1 MIVAAWAFFVSVVTA
16 QGVHLTIDHEHGT
29 EVQCGVDYA
38 DVLRTGLDSHVPG
51 PHRVTG
57 VGECEAI
64 MFDSKYGKIPD
75 GGIN

>member
-1 MIVAAWAFFVSVVTA
+1 
-16 QGVHLTIDHEHGT
+16 
-29 EVQCGVDYA
+29 
-38 DVLRTGLDSHVPG
+38 VLRTGLDSHVPG